1 MSSTL
6 TTTRFFLETMASK
19 EPQLASIA
27 CPFTAIFNQQKAV
40 IDMGSS
46 QVAIE
51 LFKGNEKVAPLVS
64 RMLGSALNGDTPVIT
79 PGVAGANDYLFSLIS
94 QDLELPAGILND
106 RTPGE
111 PAYVTQGSSD
121 SIKQFRRGYW
131 LLKLTMDI
139 VSRVVRKNELLAK
152 QAYFDSEMDIY
163 DEHQGATKL
172 IFPRS
177 TELKNRTVAVSWAT
191 AASAKPWDDLG
202 NAFRVIR
209 KTSMVN
215 NNNLRTAFMSSDTMQ
230 NLLAVY
236 RSQRANE
243 GPDMNVVYNAFD
255 FDPDK
260 GAPSTLK
267 FLIDNGMEYGGWV
280 RGSWGNEKIHLF
292 TLPEG
297 YDSVEGDSSSNFTDW
312 ISGETIAVGLFSPA
326 YFKAYYGPGVLV
338 PSGDSVMT
346 QALGKTGMKNL
357 PALGD
362 LTIGLSKIPTKSI
375 MLNLY
380 PLGKDQGWG
389 ATIQHAPIY
398 VPIRPD
404 VVATIDTETTA

>member
-27 CPFTAIFNQQKAV
+27 CPFTAMFNQQKAV
-40 IDMGSS
+40 MDMGST

-64 RMLGSALNGDTPVIT
+64 RMLGSGQNGDTPVIT

-94 QDLELPAGILND
+94 MDLELPAGILND

-111 PAYVTQGSSD
+111 PPYVTQGSTD
-121 SIKQFRRGYW
+121 SIKQYRRGYW

-139 VSRVVRKNELLAK
+139 VSRVIRKNELLAK
-152 QAYFDSEMDIY
+152 QSYFDSEMDNK
-163 DEHQGATKL
+163 DGKL

-177 TELKNRTVAVSWAT
+177 AALKNRTVT
-191 AASAKPWDDLG
+191 AAWSVAANAKPWTDIG
-202 NAFRVIR
+202 NGFKAIR
-209 KTSMVN
+209 AASMVN
-215 NNNLRTAFMSSDTMQ
+215 NNNLRTAFMSSTVIE
-230 NLLAVY
+230 NLKNVY
-236 RSQRANE
+236 RSQKPNE
-243 GPDMNVVYNAFD
+243 GPDANMSFND
-255 FDPDK
+255 FNFNPEK
-260 GAPSTLK
+260 EFPTALK
-267 FLIDNGMEYGGWV
+267 FLVDNGMEYGGWIRV
-280 RGSWGNEKIHLF
+280 TFSNTRVHLF

-297 YDSVEGDSSSNFTDW
+297 YDSIEDDSDSNFTDW
-312 ISGETIAVGLFSPA
+312 ILGETIAIGLYSPS

-346 QALGKTGMKNL
+346 QALGKTGIKNL

-375 MLNLY
+375 SLNLY
-380 PLGKDQGWG
+380 DLGKDQGWG

-398 VPIRPD
+398 VPIKPD
-404 VVATIDTETTA
+404 VVATIDTETTV